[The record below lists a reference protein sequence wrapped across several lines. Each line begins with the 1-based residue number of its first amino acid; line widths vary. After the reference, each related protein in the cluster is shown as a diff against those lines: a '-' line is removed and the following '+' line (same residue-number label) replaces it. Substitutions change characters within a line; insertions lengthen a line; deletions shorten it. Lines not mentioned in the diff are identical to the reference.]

1 MVILF
6 LSQFKLIKNLK
17 NFYSNLYTTKR
28 NIDSELYAD
37 NFRSFVSDIQVPN
50 LNLEEREELKE
61 ALLSFSDNK
70 TPGEDG
76 FTKEFYQS
84 FFDLIWRDLLASFN
98 AAFQSGSLSISQRRG
113 TITLIPKPDGP
124 LSELS
129 NWRPISLL
137 NQDYKILT
145 KGVYQREL
153 KNVYRI

>member
-1 MVILF
+1 M
-6 LSQFKLIKNLK
+6 
-17 NFYSNLYTTKR
+17 
-28 NIDSELYAD
+28 
-37 NFRSFVSDIQVPN
+37 SDIQVPN
-50 LNLEEREELKE
+50 FNETRDLLEHELNYEEVRE

-70 TPGEDG
+70 TPGVDG
-76 FTKEFYQS
+76 FTKELYQS

-145 KGVYQREL
+145 KAL
-153 KNVYRI
+153 SKRIEK